1 MCACLSSQ
9 SSKLHLIY
17 RRCIQFPSAFEDLT
31 DDRSYAVFF
40 NEIDDDL
47 ANIFISSL
55 SSVDTWLATIQKK
68 QAAARKKPKSIL
80 LKPVICMTHCRL
92 YRCCSMLYFWSK
104 DTFKMSKPQRK
115 EANSVLFTLLSGRWY
130 LILNVPSC
138 QFDNNLLM
146 GKLCVFYNKAIL
158 EYFKHC

>member
-1 MCACLSSQ
+1 MIDPMLS
-9 SSKLHLIY
+9 
-17 RRCIQFPSAFEDLT
+17 
-31 DDRSYAVFF
+31 FF

-92 YRCCSMLYFWSK
+92 YRCCSML
-104 DTFKMSKPQRK
+104 
-115 EANSVLFTLLSGRWY
+115 
-130 LILNVPSC
+130 
-138 QFDNNLLM
+138 
-146 GKLCVFYNKAIL
+146 VFLK
-158 EYFKHC
+158 

>member
-1 MCACLSSQ
+1 MVSWHLYQNVFIVHACPAKALSS
-9 SSKLHLIY
+9 Y
-17 RRCIQFPSAFEDLT
+17 TGGAFSFHQLLKVRLMIDPML
-31 DDRSYAVFF
+31 SFF

-130 LILNVPSC
+130 LIMS
-138 QFDNNLLM
+138 LLVNSITI
-146 GKLCVFYNKAIL
+146 C
-158 EYFKHC
+158 